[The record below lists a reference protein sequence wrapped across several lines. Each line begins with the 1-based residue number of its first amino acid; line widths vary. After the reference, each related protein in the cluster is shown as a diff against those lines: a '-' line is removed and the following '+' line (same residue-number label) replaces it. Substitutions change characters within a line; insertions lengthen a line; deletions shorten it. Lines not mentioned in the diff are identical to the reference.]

1 MPCPFVPSGHFP
13 TLWGIIHL
21 AELSQLDRIC
31 LRLVPRNA
39 AAKTNFSPTI
49 DKLLHL
55 CYNKNKCILHREF
68 PALQEYRKECYHE
81 INCSDYQLE
90 RYAMPATLQRRLY
103 SLDCSGNRLE
113 CHPFV
118 PRRKGTG
125 IFPLSGRQ
133 YTRSHSAIR
142 RSLGLAN
149 TLFAESFRRRRAE
162 NI

>member
-55 CYNKNKCILHREF
+55 CYNKNKCILHRES

-81 INCSDYQLE
+81 INCSDHQLE
-90 RYAMPATLQRRLY
+90 RYAMPATLQRKATK
-103 SLDCSGNRLE
+103 
-113 CHPFV
+113 PF
-118 PRRKGTG
+118 
-125 IFPLSGRQ
+125 
-133 YTRSHSAIR
+133 
-142 RSLGLAN
+142 
-149 TLFAESFRRRRAE
+149 
-162 NI
+162 